1 MMHFFFSD
9 RGWLLKA
16 AAALGLLGLLFGS
29 THRDISV
36 RYPPLE
42 RVALSHESLRNHVF
56 HLTGRRVQAADAD
69 GFQIGTDVG
78 PMHFRT
84 STPPAAGS
92 YVSVNARPI
101 GPRTLEVLDLA
112 VLPGYG
118 WKRPFIYAISILT
131 VIGYLWLVRRRFRWQ
146 PERGLFRSRY

>member
-9 RGWLLKA
+9 RVWLLKA

-42 RVALSHESLRNHVF
+42 RVALSHESLRDHVF
-56 HLTGRRVQAADAD
+56 HLTGYRVQAADVE
-69 GFQIGTDVG
+69 GFQIGTNVG
-78 PMHFRT
+78 PMRFRT
-84 STPPAAGS
+84 STPPPAGS
-92 YVSVNARPI
+92 YVTVKARPI
-101 GPRTLEVLDLA
+101 GPRTLEVLDLV

-118 WKRPFIYAISILT
+118 WKRPFNYVISVLT

-146 PERGLFRSRY
+146 PEQGVFRSRY